1 MQTGVLVRDHVTLD
15 AGTHYIKT
23 MHMPLRPSKALELH
37 RKAIR
42 QIVARHHAANARI
55 FGSVL
60 KGNDRE
66 DSDLDLL
73 VDITPE
79 TTLLDIGAICLELR
93 NLLGVDVD
101 VLTPNGLPENFRD
114 QVLREARPV

>member
-1 MQTGVLVRDHVTLD
+1 
-15 AGTHYIKT
+15 
-23 MHMPLRPSKALELH
+23 MHMPLRPSKALEQH

-73 VDITPE
+73 VDTTPE
-79 TTLLDIGAICLELR
+79 TTLMDIGAIRLELR
-93 NLLGVDVD
+93 NLLGLKVD
-101 VLTPNGLPENFRD
+101 VLNHLPFFTAITLDSPCQSSKSNT
-114 QVLREARPV
+114 